1 MPLTKTPKAAQLRDT
16 NLGRRES
23 CFADTRTS
31 LIKHFRQRFNVMEHQ
46 LQIIKSAVTAD
57 NERGTKSNFP
67 QVAPDH
73 CDLAR
78 RIVIGVTS
86 PIWAPLGLVPLTLSL
101 PLIGVISFKGTLYD
115 LHKQIQFDK
124 NKVELMKVAPEEHLS
139 SAANEN
145 CLTSYVRKEVK
156 ESQANMSQVVHLIP
170 WLIEADEMLCQKLS
184 KGGRLHKKK

>member
-1 MPLTKTPKAAQLRDT
+1 MWTSDDVPVHQDSWAVTDNAINKTPKAAQLRDT

-57 NERGTKSNFP
+57 NERGTKSNFS

-73 CDLAR
+73 WDL
-78 RIVIGVTS
+78 TS
-86 PIWAPLGLVPLTLSL
+86 PIWAPLGLVPLMLSL

-156 ESQANMSQVVHLIP
+156 ESQANLSQVVHLIP
-170 WLIEADEMLCQKLS
+170 
-184 KGGRLHKKK
+184 